1 MRIRPITTV
10 TTVTSVTTVTAA
22 AVLAVGL
29 VGCSAPEDATAVA
42 DASTQQVSAVK
53 DSSNLDTVTTFY
65 EDFFNGHDAAAAD
78 VIAQDYI
85 QHNPELPDGRAPFV
99 DFFTDYFE
107 QNPAY
112 RSEIVRTAEDG
123 DLVYLHVHST
133 NGPDDRGQAVVDIFR
148 VVDGEITEHWDVIQD
163 VPATSANSNT
173 MF

>member
-1 MRIRPITTV
+1 MRIRQITTV
-10 TTVTSVTTVTAA
+10 SSVATA
-22 AVLAVGL
+22 AVLAAGL
-29 VGCSAPEDATAVA
+29 VGCAAPEDATAA
-42 DASTQQVSAVK
+42 TDA
-53 DSSNLDTVTTFY
+53 SNLDTVTTFY
-65 EDFFNGHDAAAAD
+65 EDFFNGHDPAAAD

-112 RSEIVRTAEDG
+112 RSEIVRTAQDG